1 MGVRWVAKCALFID
15 YENVFKSLQGRNM
28 NLAHRQL
35 AELFKAEASKVGE
48 VIYARAYA
56 PWDIWPDAM
65 SAFDRQDIKPEYVE
79 GGHKDNADLVMSL
92 QIQDFL
98 HIWRAFGRE
107 EADTFILVTG
117 DAGFV
122 HVIKKLQ
129 EENKRVIVWGVE
141 GSISNRLTAR
151 VPELVN
157 IQQLLQENGLLPAM
171 TPIASA
177 GEETPDSEA
186 KSETVDLRLR
196 GLVLLCERIMLER
209 GWVQVPFLTLQ
220 EQLSAS
226 HFYGENLPQCRSLIM
241 TGLDL
246 EMLETKKQPN
256 PKRPGTET
264 TFVLLRKEHE
274 AVAQTLRV
282 THGLIAAMRHLVAR
296 LGRPAVSISTLLAGL
311 NDSPE
316 LNAADLAEVDG
327 ASWIDLMVEQS
338 ILRRTR
344 GEGGEPYVTLNE
356 RHPLV
361 EQVVPGEDL
370 WPTIV
375 RLILILDHY
384 LTRTGYIWMSMGLLR
399 QQLGSVGQREMERA
413 VRSAI
418 ERGLIVVRQQSNQYG
433 ARPTTGAYL
442 QHGNE
447 QVQAVLAQRNRVLDQ
462 LLQLYGET
470 DVLSRLA
477 VVQVL
482 MAVIG
487 EANASDW
494 LEILLSHQL
503 LTRAALADGTEG
515 LAINRQHPVV
525 ARRAAQVV

>member
-1 MGVRWVAKCALFID
+1 
-15 YENVFKSLQGRNM
+15 M

-35 AELFKAEASKVGE
+35 AELFKAEALKVGE

-98 HIWRAFGRE
+98 HTWRAFGRE

-157 IQQLLQENGLLPAM
+157 VQHLLQENGHIPASVSLS
-171 TPIASA
+171 TTTQEHTSA
-177 GEETPDSEA
+177 EA
-186 KSETVDLRLR
+186 GPVIDQRLR

-226 HFYGENLPQCRSLIM
+226 HFYGENLPQCRALIM

-264 TFVLLRKEHE
+264 TFVLLRKEQD
-274 AVAQTLRV
+274 AVVQTLRI
-282 THGLIAAMRHLVAR
+282 TQGLVSITRQVIAR
-296 LGRPAVSISTLLAGL
+296 LGRPVVPVSALVEAIASSALLAEEGSAVA
-311 NDSPE
+311 NGSAWVE
-316 LNAADLAEVDG
+316 L
-327 ASWIDLMVEQS
+327 LMEQS
-338 ILRRTR
+338 ILRRVR
-344 GEGGEPYVTLNE
+344 GDGGEPHVTLNE
-356 RHPLV
+356 AHSLV

-370 WPTIV
+370 WPTLE
-375 RLILILDHY
+375 RLILVLDHY
-384 LTRTGYIWMSMGLLR
+384 LTRTGYLWMSMGLLR

-413 VRSAI
+413 VRTAI
-418 ERGLIVVRQQSNQYG
+418 EQGLMVVRQQSNQYG

-442 QHGNE
+442 QQGNE
-447 QVQAVLAQRNRVLDQ
+447 RVQAVLNLRNGVLDR
-462 LLQLYGET
+462 LLQLYRES
-470 DVLSRLA
+470 DVLSRLTVA
-477 VVQVL
+477 QAL
-482 MAVIG
+482 EAALPD
-487 EANASDW
+487 ANAADW
-494 LEILLSHQL
+494 LDLLLSHQL
-503 LTRAALADGTEG
+503 LNRSPQGDGTEG
-515 LAINRQHPVV
+515 FVLNRQHPVV
-525 ARRAAQVV
+525 ARRTAHIV

>member
-1 MGVRWVAKCALFID
+1 
-15 YENVFKSLQGRNM
+15 M

-65 SAFDRQDIKPEYVE
+65 SSFDRQDIKPEYVE

-98 HIWRAFGRE
+98 HLWRAFGRE

-157 IQQLLQENGLLPAM
+157 VQHLLQENGLIPAT
-171 TPIASA
+171 TPIQPAA
-177 GEETPDSEA
+177 EEA
-186 KSETVDLRLR
+186 KAAEGTAAVDQRLR

-226 HFYGENLPQCRSLIM
+226 HFYGENLPQCRTLIM

-246 EMLETKKQPN
+246 GMLETKKQPN

-264 TFVLLRKEHE
+264 TFVLLRKENE

-282 THGLIAAMRHLVAR
+282 TQSFVSVTRQVIARQGRPMIAAGSLLEAFASS
-296 LGRPAVSISTLLAGL
+296 PTL
-311 NDSPE
+311 
-316 LNAADLAEVDG
+316 AAEGSAAENLTGWVDL
-327 ASWIDLMVEQS
+327 LVEQS

-344 GEGGEPYVTLNE
+344 AASGESFITLNE
-356 RHPLV
+356 MHALV

-370 WPTIV
+370 GPTLV
-375 RLILILDHY
+375 RLVLVLDHY
-384 LTRTGYIWMSMGLLR
+384 LTRTGYLWMSMGLLR
-399 QQLGSVGQREMERA
+399 QQLGGVGQREMERA
-413 VRSAI
+413 VRTAI
-418 ERGLIVVRQQSNQYG
+418 EQGLMVVRQQSNQYG

-442 QHGNE
+442 QQAND
-447 QVQAVLAQRNRVLDQ
+447 QVQSILAQRNRVLDQ
-462 LLQLYGET
+462 LLQLYQET
-470 DVLSRLA
+470 DLLPRLA
-477 VVQVL
+477 VVELLVNHL
-482 MAVIG
+482 S
-487 EANASDW
+487 EAHSAEW
-494 LEILLSHQL
+494 LELLVAHQL
-503 LTRAALADGTEG
+503 LNRAPLEDGVDG
-515 LAINRQHPVV
+515 LALNRQHPVV
-525 ARRAAQVV
+525 ARRAANLV

>member
-1 MGVRWVAKCALFID
+1 MAKCALFID

-35 AELFKAEASKVGE
+35 AELFKAEAMKVGE

-151 VPELVN
+151 VPELINV
-157 IQQLLQENGLLPAM
+157 QHLLQENGLLPASM
-171 TPIASA
+171 TISPSF
-177 GEETPDSEA
+177 EEPRAATGPV
-186 KSETVDLRLR
+186 VDQRLR

-226 HFYGENLPQCRSLIM
+226 HFYGENLPQCRTLIM

-264 TFVLLRKEHE
+264 TFVLLRKEQE
-274 AVAQTLRV
+274 SVVQTLRI
-282 THGLIAAMRHLVAR
+282 TQELVAITR
-296 LGRPAVSISTLLAGL
+296 QVVARQGRPIVAVSTLLEAFAR
-311 NDSPE
+311 S
-316 LNAADLAEVDG
+316 ADLAAEGPAVADWP
-327 ASWIDLMVEQS
+327 SWIDLLVEQS
-338 ILRRTR
+338 ILRRSR
-344 GEGGEPYVTLNE
+344 GDGGEPHVALNE
-356 RHPLV
+356 AHALV

-370 WPTIV
+370 WPTLV
-375 RLILILDHY
+375 RLILVLDHY
-384 LTRTGYIWMSMGLLR
+384 LTRTGYLWMSMGLLR
-399 QQLGSVGQREMERA
+399 QQLGGVGQREMERA
-413 VRSAI
+413 VRTAI
-418 ERGLIVVRQQSNQYG
+418 EHGLMVVRQQSNQYG

-442 QHGNE
+442 QQGNE
-447 QVQAVLAQRNRVLDQ
+447 QVLAVLAQRNRVLDR
-462 LLQLYGET
+462 LLQLYREA
-470 DVLSRLA
+470 DVLPRLA
-477 VVQVL
+477 VVEVL
-482 MAVIG
+482 AAVLT
-487 EANASDW
+487 EENPADW
-494 LEILLSHQL
+494 LDLLVSHQL
-503 LTRAALADGTEG
+503 LNRAPLGDGIDG
-515 LAINRQHPVV
+515 LALNRQHPVV
-525 ARRAAQVV
+525 ARRASHTV

>member
-1 MGVRWVAKCALFID
+1 MAKCALFID

-98 HIWRAFGRE
+98 HTWRAFGRE

-157 IQQLLQENGLLPAM
+157 VQHLLQENGLIPASF
-171 TPIASA
+171 TISPSL
-177 GEETPDSEA
+177 EEMKAVENGP
-186 KSETVDLRLR
+186 VIDLRLR

-226 HFYGENLPQCRSLIM
+226 HFYGENLPQCRALIM

-264 TFVLLRKEHE
+264 TFVLLRKEQE
-274 AVAQTLRV
+274 SVAQTLRI
-282 THGLIAAMRHLVAR
+282 TQGLVAVTR
-296 LGRPAVSISTLLAGL
+296 QVIARQGRPFVAVAALLDAFANSGLLAGEGQAG
-311 NDSPE
+311 SSWSSWV
-316 LNAADLAEVDG
+316 DL
-327 ASWIDLMVEQS
+327 LVEQS

-344 GEGGEPYVTLNE
+344 GDGGEPHVTLNE
-356 RHPLV
+356 THALV

-370 WPTIV
+370 WPTLV
-375 RLILILDHY
+375 RLILVLDHY
-384 LTRTGYIWMSMGLLR
+384 LTRTGYLWMSMGLLR

-413 VRSAI
+413 VRTAI
-418 ERGLIVVRQQSNQYG
+418 EQGLMVVRQQSNQYG

-442 QHGNE
+442 QQANE
-447 QVQAVLAQRNRVLDQ
+447 QVLAVLALRNRVLDR
-462 LLQLYGET
+462 LLQLYRDL
-470 DVLSRLA
+470 DVLSRLTVA
-477 VVQVL
+477 TNVAEVL
-482 MAVIG
+482 SG
-487 EANASDW
+487 ENAADW
-494 LEILLSHQL
+494 LELLIAHQL
-503 LTRAALADGTEG
+503 LNRAPLGDGTEG
-515 LAINRQHPVV
+515 LALNRQHPVV
-525 ARRAAQVV
+525 ARRTGQTV

>member
-1 MGVRWVAKCALFID
+1 
-15 YENVFKSLQGRNM
+15 M

-98 HIWRAFGRE
+98 HTWRAFGRD

-117 DAGFV
+117 DAGFI

-157 IQQLLQENGLLPAM
+157 VQHLLQESGLLPASLVISP
-171 TPIASA
+171 TL
-177 GEETPDSEA
+177 EEPKAAESGPV
-186 KSETVDLRLR
+186 VDLRLR

-220 EQLSAS
+220 EQISTS
-226 HFYGENLPQCRSLIM
+226 HFYGENLPQCRALIM

-264 TFVLLRKEHE
+264 TFVLLRKEQE
-274 AVAQTLRV
+274 SVAQTLRLTQSLV
-282 THGLIAAMRHLVAR
+282 TVTRQVIARQ
-296 LGRPAVSISTLLAGL
+296 GRPFVAVSTLL
-311 NDSPE
+311 
-316 LNAADLAEVDG
+316 NAFAESRHLADEGQADWSSWVD
-327 ASWIDLMVEQS
+327 LLVEQS

-344 GEGGEPYVTLNE
+344 GDGGEPHVTLNE
-356 RHPLV
+356 AHALV

-370 WPTIV
+370 WPTLV
-375 RLILILDHY
+375 RLILVLDHY
-384 LTRTGYIWMSMGLLR
+384 LTRTGYLWMSMGLLR

-413 VRSAI
+413 VRMAI
-418 ERGLIVVRQQSNQYG
+418 EQGLMVVRQQSNQYG

-442 QHGNE
+442 QQANE
-447 QVQAVLAQRNRVLDQ
+447 QVQAVLELRNRVLDR
-462 LLQLYGET
+462 LLQVYK
-470 DVLSRLA
+470 DVDLLSRLTVA
-477 VVQVL
+477 TNLAEVL
-482 MAVIG
+482 LEDSA
-487 EANASDW
+487 ADW
-494 LEILLSHQL
+494 LDLLISQQL
-503 LTRAALADGTEG
+503 LNRAPQEDGLDG
-515 LAINRQHPVV
+515 LALNRQHPVV
-525 ARRAAQVV
+525 ARRAAQTV

>member
-1 MGVRWVAKCALFID
+1 
-15 YENVFKSLQGRNM
+15 M

-98 HIWRAFGRE
+98 HLWRAFGRE

-157 IQQLLQENGLLPAM
+157 VQHLLQENGLIPAT
-171 TPIASA
+171 TPIQ
-177 GEETPDSEA
+177 PDAEEA
-186 KSETVDLRLR
+186 KVAEGAAAVDQRLR

-226 HFYGENLPQCRSLIM
+226 HFYGENLPQCRNLIM

-246 EMLETKKQPN
+246 GMLETKKQPN

-264 TFVLLRKEHE
+264 TFVLLRKENE

-282 THGLIAAMRHLVAR
+282 TQAFVSVTRQVIARQGRPMIAAASLLEAFASA
-296 LGRPAVSISTLLAGL
+296 PTL
-311 NDSPE
+311 
-316 LNAADLAEVDG
+316 AAEGSAAENLTGWVDL
-327 ASWIDLMVEQS
+327 LVEQS

-344 GEGGEPYVTLNE
+344 AASGESFITLNE
-356 RHPLV
+356 MHALV

-370 WPTIV
+370 WPTLV
-375 RLILILDHY
+375 RLVLVLDHY
-384 LTRTGYIWMSMGLLR
+384 LTRTGYLWMSMGLLR

-413 VRSAI
+413 VRTAI
-418 ERGLIVVRQQSNQYG
+418 EQGLMVVRQQSNQYG

-442 QHGNE
+442 QQAND
-447 QVQAVLAQRNRVLDQ
+447 QVQSILAQRNRVLDQ
-462 LLQLYGET
+462 LLQLYQET
-470 DVLSRLA
+470 DLLPRLA
-477 VVQVL
+477 VAELLVNHL
-482 MAVIG
+482 S
-487 EANASDW
+487 EAHSAEW
-494 LEILLSHQL
+494 LELLIAHQL
-503 LTRAALADGTEG
+503 LNRAPLEDGVDG
-515 LAINRQHPVV
+515 LALNRQHPVV
-525 ARRAAQVV
+525 ARRAANLV

>member
-1 MGVRWVAKCALFID
+1 MAKCALFID

-35 AELFKAEASKVGE
+35 AELFKAEAMKVGE

-65 SAFDRQDIKPEYVE
+65 SAFDRHDIKPEYVE

-98 HIWRAFGRE
+98 HTWRAFGRE

-157 IQQLLQENGLLPAM
+157 VQTLLQENGLIPATLTTSHTAEEM
-171 TPIASA
+171 TAA
-177 GEETPDSEA
+177 EA
-186 KSETVDLRLR
+186 KPVIDQRLR

-226 HFYGENLPQCRSLIM
+226 HFYGENLPQCRTLIM

-264 TFVLLRKEHE
+264 TFVLLRKEQE
-274 AVAQTLRV
+274 AVAQTLRITQGLVAV
-282 THGLIAAMRHLVAR
+282 TRQVIAR
-296 LGRPAVSISTLLAGL
+296 LGRPAVPVSALVEAFTASNLLAG
-311 NDSPE
+311 E
-316 LNAADLAEVDG
+316 GQAASTWSSWVDL
-327 ASWIDLMVEQS
+327 LVEQS
-338 ILRRTR
+338 ILRRMR
-344 GEGGEPYVTLNE
+344 GDGGEPYVTLNE
-356 RHPLV
+356 SHSLV

-370 WPTIV
+370 WPTLV
-375 RLILILDHY
+375 RLILVLDHY
-384 LTRTGYIWMSMGLLR
+384 LTRTGYLWMSMGLLR

-413 VRSAI
+413 VRTAI
-418 ERGLIVVRQQSNQYG
+418 EQGLMVVRQQSNQYG

-442 QHGNE
+442 QQSND
-447 QVQAVLAQRNRVLDQ
+447 QVQAVLNLRNRVLDR
-462 LLQLYGET
+462 LLQLYRDADILPRLTVAET
-470 DVLSRLA
+470 MASALS
-477 VVQVL
+477 
-482 MAVIG
+482 
-487 EANASDW
+487 EANAAEW
-494 LEILLSHQL
+494 LEILIAHQL
-503 LTRAALADGTEG
+503 LNRAPQEDGTEG
-515 LAINRQHPVV
+515 LALNRQHPVV
-525 ARRAAQVV
+525 ARRAAHTV